1 MSSLTG
7 TSSSSGKDSSFR
19 NDLLQQINSGH
30 LQWSELDLKSKE
42 VLVESFGQK
51 VKIVA
56 WRLKAKLPSHVSVDD
71 LLSAGSLGLLES
83 LGHFD
88 ASLQVKLET
97 FVENRIRGAMLDELR
112 RQDWFSRGLRKNIR
126 IVEQAQ
132 HRFEQ
137 EHGRRPTQEELLQAT
152 GLSEKDLEQAQEA
165 LEHQI
170 LVSLDQVEPHR
181 EPNSNQDEAFAG
193 TLHQELV
200 DKLSDYIQDL
210 TPKEQLVLSMY
221 YDEELTMKETAEVM
235 DITEGRV
242 SQLHSQAL
250 KKLRGMF
257 RQEHDQAF
265 L

>member
-7 TSSSSGKDSSFR
+7 TSSSSGRDSSFR
-19 NDLLQQINSGH
+19 TDLLQQINSGR
-30 LQWSELDLKSKE
+30 LLWAELDLKSKE
-42 VLVESFGQK
+42 ALVESFGQK

-56 WRLKAKLPSHVSVDD
+56 WRLKAKLPNHVSIDD
-71 LLSAGSLGLLES
+71 LLGSGSLGLLEG

-88 ASLQVKLET
+88 PSMKVKLET

-126 IVEQAQ
+126 IVEQSR
-132 HRFEQ
+132 HSFEQ
-137 EHGRRPTQEELLQAT
+137 EHGRGPSQEELVRAT
-152 GLSEKDLEQAQEA
+152 GLTEKDVEQAQEA
-165 LEHQI
+165 LEHQV
-170 LVSLDQVEPHR
+170 LVSLDQLEPHK
-181 EPNSNQDEAFAG
+181 EPSRNDDEAYTE

-200 DKLSDYIQDL
+200 AKLSDHIQSL
-210 TPKEQLVLSMY
+210 THKEQLVLSMY
-221 YDEELTMKETAEVM
+221 YDEELTMKETAEVL

-250 KKLRGMF
+250 KKLRSLF
-257 RQEHDQAF
+257 RQEKGPAA

>member
-30 LQWSELDLKSKE
+30 LEWSGLDLKSKE
-42 VLVESFGQK
+42 ILVESFGQK

-56 WRLKAKLPSHVSVDD
+56 WRLKAKLPNHVSIDD
-71 LLSAGSLGLLES
+71 LMSSGSLGLLES

-88 ASLQVKLET
+88 ARQQVKLET

-126 IVEQAQ
+126 IVEQAC

-137 EHGRRPTQEELLQAT
+137 EHGQSPNQEELLRAT
-152 GLSEKDLEQAQEA
+152 GLSERELEQAQEA
-165 LEHQI
+165 LEHQV
-170 LVSLDQVEPHR
+170 LVSLDQLEPHK
-181 EPNSNQDEAFAG
+181 EPKNSHDEAFAE

-200 DKLSDYIQDL
+200 TKLSDYIQDL
-210 TPKEQLVLSMY
+210 TAKEQLVLSMY

-250 KKLRGMF
+250 KKLRSRF
-257 RQEHDQAF
+257 RQEQGQELA
-265 L
+265 